1 MPTKRMLLTLNGM
14 LAGLLILAGLVV
26 FVPQPQAQAAPA
38 AQIPINTPT
47 PGADGRII
55 WIVEANDTLLSIS
68 LITGVSVDELRALNN
83 LTGDTILEGQQLLI
97 GLAGPAE
104 VTPTLGP
111 TPTPTPVLP
120 TPSPQ
125 PGIGTLCVILFN
137 DANGDS
143 LRQEEELSIPG
154 GALSISSR
162 SGAVSQTADSDSGA
176 EHYCFENL
184 PEGEFTVS
192 VAAPEGYNPTTTNSA
207 VITLKGGDETY
218 IDFGAQVNSQTLA
231 EAPIL
236 PAEGQ
241 RSPILGIVGGLF
253 LLFGIGLAIFA
264 GRLLKSR

>member
-1 MPTKRMLLTLNGM
+1 MLTKRFLTILNGV
-14 LAGLLILAGLVV
+14 LVSLLILAGLAI
-26 FVPQPQAQAAPA
+26 FRPLAPAQAAPA
-38 AQIPINTPT
+38 PQVPIFTPT

-55 WIVEANDTLLSIS
+55 WVVKANDTLLSIS

-83 LTGDTILEGQQLLI
+83 LTGDTILAGQQLLI

-111 TPTPTPVLP
+111 TPTPTPIQP
-120 TPSPQ
+120 TPSPK
-125 PGIGTLCVILFN
+125 PGVGTMCLILF
-137 DANGDS
+137 DDSNGDS

-176 EHYCFENL
+176 EHHCFENL
-184 PEGEFTVS
+184 PEGEYTVS
-192 VAAPEGYNPTTTNSA
+192 VAAPEGFNPTTTNSA
-207 VITLKGGDETY
+207 VITLSAGDETY
-218 IDFGAQVNSQTLA
+218 IDFGAQANSQTLA

-236 PAEGQ
+236 PTEGQ
-241 RSPILGIVGGLF
+241 RSPLFGIIGGLF